1 MIVLDASVL
10 IELLLATRRGRQV
23 ADRIT
28 STDISLHAPHLVDLE
43 VAQTIRRC
51 AFNDTITAQR
61 GRLALEHL
69 RQLDLERHP
78 HELYLPRI
86 WELRHNLTAYD
97 AAYVSLAEV
106 LGATLLTGDIRL
118 ASAPGVQVKV
128 EMF

>member
-10 IELLLATRRGRQV
+10 IELLLATRRGRQI
-23 ADRIT
+23 ADRIAPG
-28 STDISLHAPHLVDLE
+28 DISLHAPHLVDLE
-43 VAQTIRRC
+43 VAQTVRRC
-51 AFNDTITAQR
+51 VFDDTITTER
-61 GRLALEHL
+61 GRQALESL
-69 RQLDLERHP
+69 RELDLERHS

-97 AAYVSLAEV
+97 AAYVSLAEI

-118 ASAPGVQVKV
+118 ANAPGIRVRI